1 MSSQSRFLTRA
12 AVALCL
18 LASAGC
24 GSKPEPL
31 NVLPPGGH
39 HVLFIGNSLTYVHD
53 LPATVA
59 AIARL
64 AGDTFHVA
72 LEAGPNLALID
83 HLNGATAAV
92 AVIRTG
98 GWDYVVLSQGPTPR
112 GICRDSLV
120 LWTKMFEPLI
130 RSVGAKPALYMTWP
144 AVNQH
149 SWFDDVR
156 ISFQQAAAAV
166 NGVFLPAGEAWRA
179 AWAADPNLQLYGG
192 DGFHPSEIGTFLAAL
207 EIYERIS
214 GRDVRTLP
222 PRAFTDGFPFSLPE
236 ATVRLLQQAAHEA
249 NAKFPAQPGSSAP
262 QQDPV
267 TSASRVQC

>member
-1 MSSQSRFLTRA
+1 MISHARYCARA

-18 LASAGC
+18 LGSASC

-31 NVLPPGGH
+31 AVLPPGGH
-39 HVLFIGNSLTYVHD
+39 HILFIGNSLTYVHD

-64 AGDTFHVA
+64 AGDTFYVA
-72 LEAGPNLALID
+72 MEAGPNLALID
-83 HLNGATAAV
+83 HLNGGTAAV
-92 AVIRTG
+92 QVLKLG

-130 RSVGAKPALYMTWP
+130 REVGAKLALYMTWP
-144 AVNQH
+144 AVNQQ
-149 SWFDDVR
+149 SWFDEVR

-166 NGVFLPAGEAWRA
+166 NGLFLPAGEAWRA
-179 AWAADPNLQLYGG
+179 AWAADPNLPLYGG

-222 PRAFTDGFPFSLPE
+222 PRAFSDGFPFNLPE

-249 NAKFPAQPGSSAP
+249 NAKFPATPAAITPIVADAASA
-262 QQDPV
+262 
-267 TSASRVQC
+267 TRC